1 MHMKSKLKKRLTQN
15 ELLPTRDYRLNH
27 QSSAFWRPTLLII
40 GCGDVGLRLV
50 KWLRAKH
57 PVARLRIIATYR
69 SADKSAEIRAAG
81 AMPMHLDLDN
91 QTQSRRLSG
100 LAQWMIVLSPPP
112 NDSPGTDPRSQLLV
126 QLTQGTTNPRW
137 VYISTS
143 GVYGDCGGDWVDE
156 TRPVAAKSARGARR
170 VAGEKILRDKG
181 ACVLRAPGI
190 YAQNRLPIDR
200 LKAGTPALQERD
212 DTYTN
217 HIHALDLAIMSWL
230 AVFRA
235 RSKRVFNA
243 SDDSHMK
250 MGDYFDAVAI
260 AFNLPKPL
268 RLPRSEVEKVV
279 SPMMMS
285 FMSESRRLTNHRM
298 KRELRMTLRYPT
310 VGSTLETIEGLQ
322 ERDQ

>member
-15 ELLPTRDYRLNH
+15 ELLPNRDYRLNH
-27 QSSAFWRPTLLII
+27 QSTAFKRPTLLII

-57 PVARLRIIATYR
+57 PASRLRIIATYR
-69 SADKSAEIRAAG
+69 SAGKSAEIKLVG
-81 AMPMHLDLDN
+81 AIPMPLDLDN
-91 QTQSRRLSG
+91 PKQSKRLSG
-100 LAQWMIVLSPPP
+100 LAQWMINLSPPP
-112 NDSPGTDPRSQLLV
+112 NDSPGTDPRSRRLMQV
-126 QLTQGTTNPRW
+126 TQGTLGTISPRW

-143 GVYGDCGGDWVDE
+143 GVYGDCDGDWVDE
-156 TRPVAAKSARGARR
+156 SRPVAAKSARGARR
-170 VAGEKILRDKG
+170 VAGEKTHRGKG

-200 LKAGTPALQERD
+200 LKTGTPALQERD

-230 AVFRA
+230 AVFRGS
-235 RSKRVFNA
+235 SKRVFNA

-250 MGDYFDAVAI
+250 MGDYFDAVAT
-260 AFNLPKPL
+260 AFSLPKPP

-279 SPMMMS
+279 SPMMLS
-285 FMSESRRLTNHRM
+285 FMSESRRLTNRRM
-298 KRELRMTLRYPT
+298 KQELRMTLRYPT
-310 VGSTLETIEGLQ
+310 VASTLETI
-322 ERDQ
+322 